1 MIENIKALAD
11 SADMTTAAKQTNNIH
26 FFSYLKF
33 FH

>member
-11 SADMTTAAKQTNNIH
+11 SAETTIAAKQTNNIH
-26 FFSYLKF
+26 FLSRLKF